1 MSQGEILILVLIGL
15 VLLIALAIWLTMRRR
30 RSDSL
35 KARYGDEYDRTLEAA
50 GGRSAA
56 EANLAARE
64 KRVADLEIRPLAPEE
79 RHRFTDEWR
88 EVKSTFVD
96 SPVEAVLHADR
107 MLTKMLQTRG
117 FPMADFDRRYEDLT
131 VDHGDTARHY
141 RAGHDIVDRQHRGE
155 ATTEELRQAMKH
167 YETLFDDMVS
177 DVSDTV
183 ETRPVTRAAT
193 TPPASA

>member
-1 MSQGEILILVLIGL
+1 MSQGEILIVVLVGL
-15 VLLIALAIWLTMRRR
+15 VLLIAVGIWLAMRKR
-30 RSDSL
+30 RSDTL
-35 KARYGDEYDRTLEAA
+35 RDRYGDEYDRTVESA
-50 GGRSAA
+50 GGRGAA

-64 KRVADLEIRPLAPEE
+64 KRVADLDIRPLAPEE

-131 VDHGDTARHY
+131 VNYADTARHY
-141 RAGHDIVDRQHRGE
+141 RAGHDIVERQHRGD

-167 YETLFDDMVS
+167 YETLFDDMVNEI
-177 DVSDTV
+177 SDTV
-183 ETRPVTRAAT
+183 KDRPVTRAV
-193 TPPASA
+193 TPPERA